1 MDKQKEMNVPF
12 LDFDPIHNP
21 IKNEIEAAFARVYA
35 SNRFVM
41 GESLLQFEKE
51 YAVFNETSFS
61 VGVSSGLD
69 ALILSLK
76 ALGIGTGDE
85 VIVPSNTYI
94 ATAIAVSHVGATPVF
109 VEPKKDTYNLDPSL
123 IEAAITNSTRAIIPV
138 HLYGQACE
146 MHAINGIANKH
157 DLFLVEDNAQAHGS
171 SFDGR
176 RTGSWG
182 DANATSFY
190 PGKNLGA
197 LGDGGAI
204 TTDNQELAERIKTLR
219 NYGSSKKYYNDLI
232 GYNNRLD
239 EMQAA
244 FLSVKLKYLTT
255 WTEMRQKAA
264 NQYLVELQGVGD
276 LILPVTHPKSA
287 HVYHLFVIRTDK
299 RYELQNFLSDQGVG
313 TIIHYPIP
321 PHLQKA
327 YENLGYTTGDFPIAE
342 FMAETCLSLPMYP
355 GITENQIHQV
365 VAGVKAFFGE

>member
-1 MDKQKEMNVPF
+1 MKVPF
-12 LDFDPIHNP
+12 NDLQLANQSVQS
-21 IKNEIEAAFARVYA
+21 EIEEAFR
-35 SNRFVM
+35 
-41 GESLLQFEKE
+41 Q
-51 YAVFNETSFS
+51 VFNSGSF
-61 VGVSSGLD
+61 VLGKKVKAFEENYAAYNQTKYAIGVSSGLD

-76 ALGIGTGDE
+76 ALGVGADDE

-94 ATAIAVSHVGATPVF
+94 ATAIAVSHVGATLIF

-123 IEAAITNSTRAIIPV
+123 IKAAITSRTKAIIPV

-146 MHAINGIANKH
+146 MSTISAIANEH
-157 DLFLVEDNAQAHGS
+157 NLFVIEDNAQAHGS
-171 SFDGR
+171 SFDGVM
-176 RTGSWG
+176 TGSWG

-219 NYGSSKKYYNDLI
+219 NYGSSKKYYNDVI

-239 EMQAA
+239 ELQAA
-244 FLSVKLKYLTT
+244 LLSVKLKYLNT

-276 LILPVTHPKSA
+276 LILPVTHPKST

-299 RYELQNFLSDQGVG
+299 RDELQKFLSNKGVD
-313 TIIHYPIP
+313 TLIHYPIP

-342 FMAETCLSLPMYP
+342 RMAETCLSLPMYS
-355 GITENQIHQV
+355 GITESQIHQV
-365 VAGVKAFFGE
+365 VAGVKAFFSE

>member
-1 MDKQKEMNVPF
+1 MKVPF
-12 LDFDPIHNP
+12 LNLHYQNDFVKSELEVAFQKVCESNSFILGENV
-21 IKNEIEAAFARVYA
+21 KLFESEYAAFNQTKACI
-35 SNRFVM
+35 
-41 GESLLQFEKE
+41 
-51 YAVFNETSFS
+51 
-61 VGVSSGLD
+61 GVSSGLD
-69 ALILSLK
+69 ALFLSLK
-76 ALGIGTGDE
+76 ALGIGNGDE
-85 VIVPSNTYI
+85 VIVPSNTFI
-94 ATAIAVSHVGATPVF
+94 APAIAVSHVGATPVF

-123 IEAAITNSTRAIIPV
+123 IEATITNSTRAIIPV

-176 RTGSWG
+176 STGSWG

-255 WTEMRQKAA
+255 WTELRQKAA
-264 NQYLVELQGVGD
+264 NHYLLGLRGVDD
-276 LILPVTHPKSA
+276 LALPFTHPLA
-287 HVYHLFVIRTDK
+287 THVYHLFVIRTEK
-299 RYELQNFLSDQGVG
+299 RDELQSFLRSKGIG
-313 TIIHYPIP
+313 TLIHYPIP

-327 YENLGYTTGDFPIAE
+327 YHNLGYRKGDFPIAE
-342 FMAETCLSLPMYP
+342 ELADTSLSLPMFP
-355 GITENQIHQV
+355 GITEQQQDYVIQEI
-365 VAGVKAFFGE
+365 KAFFNA

>member
-1 MDKQKEMNVPF
+1 MKVPF
-12 LDFDPIHNP
+12 NDVGLVNQSLQS
-21 IKNEIEAAFARVYA
+21 EIEEAFGQVFSSGSFVLGKKVKTFEESYAAY
-35 SNRFVM
+35 N
-41 GESLLQFEKE
+41 QTKE
-51 YAVFNETSFS
+51 A

-76 ALGIGTGDE
+76 ALGIGAGDE

-94 ATAIAVSHVGATPVF
+94 ATAIAVSHMGATPIF

-123 IEAAITNSTRAIIPV
+123 IEAAITSSTKAIIPV

-146 MHAINGIANKH
+146 MHAINSIANKH

-232 GYNNRLD
+232 GYNSRLD

-276 LILPVTHPKSA
+276 LTLPVTHPKST

-342 FMAETCLSLPMYP
+342 RMAETSLSLPMYP

-365 VAGVKAFFGE
+365 VATVKAFFSE

>member
-1 MDKQKEMNVPF
+1 MRVPF
-12 LDFDPIHNP
+12 NDVQLINQSVQS
-21 IKNEIEAAFARVYA
+21 EIEEAFR
-35 SNRFVM
+35 
-41 GESLLQFEKE
+41 Q
-51 YAVFNETSFS
+51 VFNSGSFVLGKNVKAFEENYAAYNQTKEA

-138 HLYGQACE
+138 HLYGQACQ

-204 TTDNQELAERIKTLR
+204 TTDNEELAERIKTLR

-244 FLSVKLKYLTT
+244 FLSVKLKYLNC

-264 NQYLVELQGVGD
+264 NQYLIELQDVGD
-276 LILPVTHPKSA
+276 LILPVTHPLST
-287 HVYHLFVIRTDK
+287 HVYHLFVVRTDK
-299 RYELQNFLSDQGVG
+299 RDQLQIFLTDNGVG
-313 TIIHYPIP
+313 TLIHYPVP
-321 PHLQKA
+321 PHLQRA
-327 YENLGYTTGDFPIAE
+327 YESLGHTKGDFPIAE
-342 FMAETCLSLPMYP
+342 RMAETCLSLPMYP
-355 GITENQIHQV
+355 GITESQIHQV
-365 VAGVKAFFGE
+365 VAGVKAFFSE